1 MDWLSDLIWT
11 VAKNAIAMSGS
22 AIGLFAGLNKI
33 SRTAKARQDIEWING
48 TIDKDT
54 DNEPRQKILK
64 ELRLSPEGRL
74 IAAHYVPWWKFML
87 LPAWAIGYAA
97 PTIQS
102 VNRNGNLNDLA
113 LSSSIYL
120 LVCFYLSWLTV
131 GWYAE
136 RVRINEHYRAGRSIE
151 ARMPLWK
158 MDLRPFRSAV
168 FCSFC
173 PIFLYFASILIVM
186 KAPAWF
192 TAGSLLVGFY
202 SLWFTMPFTRRFAH
216 EWSKDVAKDSIRYHP
231 LTQEVAL
238 KVQYWLGKPPQ
249 DSDFK
254 DEVAND
260 G

>member
-1 MDWLSDLIWT
+1 M
-11 VAKNAIAMSGS
+11 
-22 AIGLFAGLNKI
+22 
-33 SRTAKARQDIEWING
+33 ING

-54 DNEPRQKILK
+54 DNEPRRKILK
-64 ELRLSPEGRL
+64 ELRLSQEGRL

-102 VNRNGNLNDLA
+102 VNRNGNLNELV

-136 RVRINEHYRAGRSIE
+136 RVRINEHYRASRSIE

-173 PIFLYFASILIVM
+173 PIFLYFAAILIVM
-186 KAPAWF
+186 KAPAWL

-216 EWSKDVAKDSIRYHP
+216 EWSKDVAKGSIRYHP

-238 KVQYWLGKPPQ
+238 KVQDWLGQPPQ
-249 DSDFK
+249 DSDLK

-260 G
+260 R

>member
-1 MDWLSDLIWT
+1 MDLLSDSIWT
-11 VAKNAIAMSGS
+11 VVRNAIAVSGS
-22 AIGLFAGLNKI
+22 AIGLFAGFNRV

-64 ELRLSPEGRL
+64 ELRLSQEGRL

-102 VNRNGNLNDLA
+102 ANQGGSLNGIVLL
-113 LSSSIYL
+113 SSIYS

-151 ARMPLWK
+151 ARIPLWK
-158 MDLRPFRSAV
+158 MDLRPFWSAV

-173 PIFLYFASILIVM
+173 PILLYFAAILIVM
-186 KAPAWF
+186 KASAGP

-216 EWSKDVAKDSIRYHP
+216 EWSKDVAKGSIWYHP

-238 KVQYWLGKPPQ
+238 KVQDWLGNPPQ

-260 G
+260 R

>member
-64 ELRLSPEGRL
+64 ELRLSQEGRL
-74 IAAHYVPWWKFML
+74 IAAHYVSWWKFML

-102 VNRNGNLNDLA
+102 VNRSESLDGFV
-113 LSSSIYL
+113 LSSLIYL

-151 ARMPLWK
+151 ARIPLWK
-158 MDLRPFRSAV
+158 MDLRPFWSAV
-168 FCSFC
+168 FCSCC
-173 PIFLYFASILIVM
+173 PIFLYFAAILIVM
-186 KAPAWF
+186 EAPAWL

-238 KVQYWLGKPPQ
+238 KVQGWSGKPPQ

-254 DEVAND
+254 NEVTND
-260 G
+260 R

>member
-1 MDWLSDLIWT
+1 MDLLSDSTWT
-11 VAKNAIAMSGS
+11 VVRNAIAVSGS
-22 AIGLFAGLNKI
+22 AIGLFAGFNRV

-64 ELRLSPEGRL
+64 ELRLSQEGRL

-102 VNRNGNLNDLA
+102 ANQGGSLNGIVLL
-113 LSSSIYL
+113 SSIYS

-151 ARMPLWK
+151 ARIPLWK
-158 MDLRPFRSAV
+158 MDLRPFWSAV

-173 PIFLYFASILIVM
+173 PIFLYFAAILIVM
-186 KAPAWF
+186 KASAGP

-216 EWSKDVAKDSIRYHP
+216 EWSKDVAKGSIWYHP
-231 LTQEVAL
+231 LTREVAL
-238 KVQYWLGKPPQ
+238 KVQDWFGKPPQ

-260 G
+260 R

>member
-1 MDWLSDLIWT
+1 MDLLSDSIWT
-11 VAKNAIAMSGS
+11 VVRNAIAVSGS
-22 AIGLFAGLNKI
+22 AIGLFAGFNRV

-54 DNEPRQKILK
+54 DNESRQKILK
-64 ELRLSPEGRL
+64 ELRLSQEGRL

-102 VNRNGNLNDLA
+102 ANQGGSLNGIVLL
-113 LSSSIYL
+113 SSIYS

-151 ARMPLWK
+151 ARIPLWK
-158 MDLRPFRSAV
+158 MDLRPFWSAV

-173 PIFLYFASILIVM
+173 PIFLYFAAILIVM
-186 KAPAWF
+186 KASAGP

-216 EWSKDVAKDSIRYHP
+216 EWSNDVAKGSIWYHP

-238 KVQYWLGKPPQ
+238 KVQDWLGNPPQ
-249 DSDFK
+249 DYDFK

-260 G
+260 R

>member
-1 MDWLSDLIWT
+1 MDLLSDSIWT
-11 VAKNAIAMSGS
+11 VVRNAIAVSGS
-22 AIGLFAGLNKI
+22 AIGLFAGFNRV

-64 ELRLSPEGRL
+64 ELRLSQEGRL

-102 VNRNGNLNDLA
+102 ANQGGSLNGIVLL
-113 LSSSIYL
+113 SSIYS

-151 ARMPLWK
+151 ARIPLWK
-158 MDLRPFRSAV
+158 MDLRPFWSAV

-173 PIFLYFASILIVM
+173 PILLYFAAILIVM
-186 KAPAWF
+186 KASAGP

-216 EWSKDVAKDSIRYHP
+216 EWSKDVAKGSIWYHP

-238 KVQYWLGKPPQ
+238 KVQDRLGNPPQ
-249 DSDFK
+249 NSDFK

-260 G
+260 R

>member
-1 MDWLSDLIWT
+1 MDLLSDSIWT
-11 VAKNAIAMSGS
+11 VVRNAIAVSGS
-22 AIGLFAGLNKI
+22 AIGLFAGFNRV

-64 ELRLSPEGRL
+64 ELRLSQEGRL

-102 VNRNGNLNDLA
+102 ANQGGSLNGIVLL
-113 LSSSIYL
+113 SSIYS

-151 ARMPLWK
+151 ARIPLWK

-173 PIFLYFASILIVM
+173 PIFLYFAAILIVM
-186 KAPAWF
+186 KAPAWL

-238 KVQYWLGKPPQ
+238 KVQDWLGKPPQ

-254 DEVAND
+254 DEMAND
-260 G
+260 R

>member
-1 MDWLSDLIWT
+1 
-11 VAKNAIAMSGS
+11 MSGS

-64 ELRLSPEGRL
+64 ELRLSQEGRL

-102 VNRNGNLNDLA
+102 VNRSESLNGFV
-113 LSSSIYL
+113 LSSLIYL

-136 RVRINEHYRAGRSIE
+136 RVRINEHYRVGLSIE
-151 ARMPLWK
+151 ARIFHRRRWTPHPSTEYADAALPLRWLALPASWHG
-158 MDLRPFRSAV
+158 LRLDAARR
-168 FCSFC
+168 
-173 PIFLYFASILIVM
+173 
-186 KAPAWF
+186 
-192 TAGSLLVGFY
+192 AG
-202 SLWFTMPFTRRFAH
+202 R
-216 EWSKDVAKDSIRYHP
+216 
-231 LTQEVAL
+231 
-238 KVQYWLGKPPQ
+238 LG
-249 DSDFK
+249 
-254 DEVAND
+254 
-260 G
+260 

>member
-1 MDWLSDLIWT
+1 MDLLSDSIWT
-11 VAKNAIAMSGS
+11 VVRNAIAVSGS
-22 AIGLFAGLNKI
+22 AIGLFAGFNRV
-33 SRTAKARQDIEWING
+33 SRTAKARQDTEWING

-64 ELRLSPEGRL
+64 ELRLSQEGRL

-102 VNRNGNLNDLA
+102 ANQGGSLNGIVLL
-113 LSSSIYL
+113 SSIYS

-151 ARMPLWK
+151 ARIPLWK
-158 MDLRPFRSAV
+158 MDLRPFWSAV

-173 PIFLYFASILIVM
+173 PIFLYFAAILIVM
-186 KAPAWF
+186 KASAGP

-216 EWSKDVAKDSIRYHP
+216 EWSKDVAKGSIWYHP

-238 KVQYWLGKPPQ
+238 KVQDWLGNPPQ

-260 G
+260 R

>member
-1 MDWLSDLIWT
+1 
-11 VAKNAIAMSGS
+11 MSGS
-22 AIGLFAGLNKI
+22 AIGLFAGLNRV
-33 SRTAKARQDIEWING
+33 SRTAKAHQDIEWING

-64 ELRLSPEGRL
+64 ELRLSQEGRL

-87 LPAWAIGYAA
+87 IPAWAIGYAA

-102 VNRNGNLNDLA
+102 AKQGGSLNGIA
-113 LSSSIYL
+113 LLSSIYSV
-120 LVCFYLSWLTV
+120 VCFYLSWLTV

-136 RVRINEHYRAGRSIE
+136 RVRINEHYRASRSIE
-151 ARMPLWK
+151 ARIPLWK
-158 MDLRPFRSAV
+158 MDLRPFWSAV

-173 PIFLYFASILIVM
+173 PIFLYFAAILIVM
-186 KAPAWF
+186 KASAGP

-202 SLWFTMPFTRRFAH
+202 SLWFTMPFARRFAH
-216 EWSKDVAKDSIRYHP
+216 EWSKDVAKGSIWYHP

-238 KVQYWLGKPPQ
+238 KVQDWLGNPPQ
-249 DSDFK
+249 DYDFK

-260 G
+260 R

>member
-1 MDWLSDLIWT
+1 MDLLSDSIWT
-11 VAKNAIAMSGS
+11 VVRNAIAVSGS
-22 AIGLFAGLNKI
+22 AIGLFAGFNRV
-33 SRTAKARQDIEWING
+33 SRTAKDRQDIEWING

-64 ELRLSPEGRL
+64 ELRLSQEGRL

-102 VNRNGNLNDLA
+102 ANQGGSLNGIVL
-113 LSSSIYL
+113 LSLIYS

-151 ARMPLWK
+151 ARIPLWK
-158 MDLRPFRSAV
+158 MDLRPFWSAV

-173 PIFLYFASILIVM
+173 PIFLYFAAILIVM
-186 KAPAWF
+186 KASAGP

-216 EWSKDVAKDSIRYHP
+216 EWSNDVAKGSIWYHP

-238 KVQYWLGKPPQ
+238 KVQDWLGNPPQ
-249 DSDFK
+249 DYDFK

-260 G
+260 R